1 MTKQTPAPA
10 ANLGPAGL
18 LLVIACL
25 WLAAGCGGP
34 HDSSVYGTVTLDGK
48 PLETGTVTFH
58 PAGEGAVA
66 YGRIGADGNYRLHT
80 GAEQGLAPGEYV
92 VTVVATA
99 LPPDP
104 HSEIVGKLLTPA
116 RYGNLDQT
124 DLHFTI
130 EPGKNQIDL
139 PLQTK

>member
-1 MTKQTPAPA
+1 MKTRKRELRLHRA
-10 ANLGPAGL
+10 AAWAMLVAGAL
-18 LLVIACL
+18 T
-25 WLAAGCGGP
+25 LAAGCGA

-48 PLETGTVTFH
+48 TLETGTVTFH

-66 YGRIGADGNYRLHT
+66 YGRIGADGSYRLHT
-80 GAEQGLAPGEYV
+80 GAEEGLAPGEYV

-99 LPPDP
+99 PPPDP
-104 HSEIVGKLLTPA
+104 HSEVVGKLLTPV

-124 DLHFTI
+124 DLRFTI
-130 EPGKNQIDL
+130 EPGTNRIDL